1 MAKNTLISE
10 NKQTDIWNQNLSIP
24 IPTLD
29 IVIFTVYRG
38 ELCVVLLKNENNEYT
53 LPGWIIAAGYSLEQN
68 FDNILE
74 RKTGITGVYKE
85 QLYTFWEVNRDKRGH
100 TLSIAYYALVWVDKF
115 LSAVDFTKVEIVKYD
130 NLGEK
135 QIWNKVTKVGFD
147 HAEIISYANQ
157 RLKWKLEYTNV
168 AKDMLWKSFRLSQLQ
183 EVYEIVLWKKLDK
196 RNFQKKLMKLGIVQE
211 TWKLD
216 KTTNRPAKLYEFVDE
231 ELKVYEV
238 L

>member
-1 MAKNTLISE
+1 MAKKTLISQ
-10 NKQTDIWNQNLSIP
+10 NNQTDIWNQNLSIP

-53 LPGWIIAAGYSLEQN
+53 LPGWIVSAGFSLEEN

-85 QLYTFWEVNRDKRGH
+85 QLYTFGEVSRDKRWH
-100 TLSIAYYALVWVDKF
+100 TISVSYYALVWVDKF

-130 NLGEK
+130 ELDEK
-135 QIWNKVTKVGFD
+135 QIGNKSTKVGFD
-147 HAEIISYANQ
+147 HAKIISYANQ
-157 RLKWKLEYTNV
+157 RLKWKLEYTNI
-168 AKDMLWKSFRLSQLQ
+168 AKDMLGDSFRLSQLQ
-183 EVYEIVLWKKLDK
+183 EIYEIVLGKKLDK